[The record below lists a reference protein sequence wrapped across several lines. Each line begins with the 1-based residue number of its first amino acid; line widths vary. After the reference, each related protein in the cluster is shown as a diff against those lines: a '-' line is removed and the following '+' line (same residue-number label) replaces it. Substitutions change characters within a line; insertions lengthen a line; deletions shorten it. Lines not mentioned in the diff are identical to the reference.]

1 MNKRLLLT
9 LWTVLM
15 AVTAWGDAPDII
27 YNQPEGTLRIYE
39 RQCVCIEETNEG
51 EIVSSSQ
58 SGKLNIV
65 FGTDGAV
72 YIQGLVSKDISNS
85 WVKGTLSAD
94 GRTVTIPTD
103 QYVDYTRTFDM
114 AYQLKMLYYDAD
126 AEYYFPD
133 METTEV
139 TLTIDGNTM
148 TMNGTSKEH
157 PLGLIIRTFGNPQGS
172 AIGQTFDYLNYQWI
186 GYADYATVY
195 TLDANQPQQPVKAI
209 ETTTYYM
216 TTAENDGANFSSFAR
231 TVGIGFDGDEIWLQ
245 GLCKYLPEAWIRGV
259 RSGETCTI
267 ASGQFLGAYAD
278 APLYLLGAGP
288 DKRNQ
293 EITLKDDIVLTIDGS
308 RISTQDYLFLSISA
322 TNIEYVNYYMGVTLD
337 TEAETTITPPDGL
350 TTEKYTMSYKASA
363 TDTKT
368 QSLRIDV
375 GLDGEDIYI
384 KGIWDGLPEAWVKG
398 RVSGNTVTLDGGQY
412 LGIYQDTEFDK
423 YAMYLTV
430 FNSVTGAMIPQVT
443 FDYDAL
449 TRTLSA
455 ASAPLSIGIN
465 KTGYLSVQDYYAP
478 VLTPEEPAGISLT
491 SNDSPSTANYY
502 DLQGRKADK
511 ATKGLLI
518 MKSADGKTVKV
529 LKR

>member
-1 MNKRLLLT
+1 
-9 LWTVLM
+9 
-15 AVTAWGDAPDII
+15 
-27 YNQPEGTLRIYE
+27 
-39 RQCVCIEETNEG
+39 
-51 EIVSSSQ
+51 
-58 SGKLNIV
+58 
-65 FGTDGAV
+65 
-72 YIQGLVSKDISNS
+72 
-85 WVKGTLSAD
+85 
-94 GRTVTIPTD
+94 
-103 QYVDYTRTFDM
+103 
-114 AYQLKMLYYDAD
+114 
-126 AEYYFPD
+126 
-133 METTEV
+133 
-139 TLTIDGNTM
+139 
-148 TMNGTSKEH
+148 
-157 PLGLIIRTFGNPQGS
+157 
-172 AIGQTFDYLNYQWI
+172 
-186 GYADYATVY
+186 
-195 TLDANQPQQPVKAI
+195 
-209 ETTTYYM
+209 
-216 TTAENDGANFSSFAR
+216 
-231 TVGIGFDGDEIWLQ
+231 
-245 GLCKYLPEAWIRGV
+245 
-259 RSGETCTI
+259 
-267 ASGQFLGAYAD
+267 
-278 APLYLLGAGP
+278 
-288 DKRNQ
+288 
-293 EITLKDDIVLTIDGS
+293 
-308 RISTQDYLFLSISA
+308 
-322 TNIEYVNYYMGVTLD
+322 
-337 TEAETTITPPDGL
+337 
-350 TTEKYTMSYKASA
+350 MSYKASA